1 MTADRAEWK
10 VELTMTYKQMGEVL
24 NDMSN
29 EEVQGGMATLAYRT

>member
-10 VELTMTYKQMGEVL
+10 VELIMTYKQKGEGL

-29 EEVQGGMATLAYRT
+29 EEVQGGMATLVNRT